1 MTIMNKKLLPFTLF
15 LFIFSIT
22 YGQKINKDSKENSF
36 SVFAESPLPY
46 FSMGSYKYSVAT
58 LNLEYTF
65 NRNSNRM
72 TSLFLGYGLTY
83 NITISNVRFDAVSG
97 GILWNFGEKWYRLE
111 VGGGLSYF
119 GFDMNINGRIGARLI
134 PGNRILIRV
143 AYTPY
148 VFTGLFTSDSIIE
161 SFENFLSVSFGY
173 RFGIHSKRKKE
184 DKL

>member
-1 MTIMNKKLLPFTLF
+1 MKSLITIVFVLLLNPF
-15 LFIFSIT
+15 LFSQDT
-22 YGQKINKDSKENSF
+22 TGNKNDNSF

-134 PGNRILIRV
+134 PGNRILFRV

-173 RFGIHSKRKKE
+173 RFGIHSKRKME